1 MKYSLKRVAVSALTT
16 LAVAGSLTVGATS
29 SASAIDRVDCGPSD
43 YLSLALHEAGG
54 VWQECYANA
63 GVKFIGDIGEYGK
76 LWVTQISTGNNVVR
90 WYGDG
95 RWQPDQPIGKW
106 TIYIWPNHP
115 GGVSIDSVAIY

>member
-16 LAVAGSLTVGATS
+16 LAAAGSLTVGATS

-43 YLSLALHEAGG
+43 YLSLALHGG
-54 VWQECYANA
+54 ADSWQDCFANA
-63 GVKFIGDIGEYGK
+63 GTYYVGDPQVNT
-76 LWVTQISTGNNVVR
+76 WCTQISTGNNVVR

-106 TIYIWPNHP
+106 TLYIWPNHP